1 MISSRA
7 LANES
12 LLGGNLREKRKA
24 LHFYFPPMIIL
35 RISLAILVLFTS
47 YQCPA
52 LDSRSATSDRITT
65 LIREDSATVIRELT
79 ACSLLKSRN
88 ILAALDGKSHRL
100 FLIDVQS
107 GAILTSFNPSYDF
120 ADSLAADVAAPLPGY
135 RVVKPSTYRNSDGS
149 AIPITVKEKRLGSQ
163 IFDIASD
170 GNVLYFSGVTGAIA
184 EDTTGQKRLNCFFG
198 QYFLAGYNVTNK
210 QIQYRVVRYTADNP
224 AMGFLSSNNT
234 PSLLDGKM
242 SADARR
248 DAVVIPNKKAAGG
261 IESSNTNLI
270 AVKYRM
276 TTREVVD
283 AVLYPQNLNP
293 ERVNRNRLRT
303 LLAGTNEGDT
313 YYSIAALP
321 FVYKADGSVCFALQ
335 EENSRNED
343 SGAKHTKARS
353 VSAAQYDSLFSVTR
367 DEIVDLQRLETGNFV
382 VVQRRINPSQPDGGN
397 FDVQMYSSTGVLLR
411 EKQIRSSKDSYYSS
425 VNYDKE
431 EKIILVSKLENE
443 RWSVEQLAFP

>member
-1 MISSRA
+1 MMLRA
-7 LANES
+7 L
-12 LLGGNLREKRKA
+12 LFYLRPA
-24 LHFYFPPMIIL
+24 MIL
-35 RISLAILVLFTS
+35 RTSLSILLLCGSYACLAQDSPSVTTRKTS
-47 YQCPA
+47 
-52 LDSRSATSDRITT
+52 T
-65 LIREDSATVIRELT
+65 LIREDTTTVIRELT
-79 ACSLLKSRN
+79 SCSLINKSN

-210 QIQYRVVRYTADNP
+210 QIQYRVVRYTADSP

-242 SADARR
+242 SADERH
-248 DAVVIPNKKAAGG
+248 DVVVIPNKKVTNGT
-261 IESSNTNLI
+261 EVSTTNLI
-270 AVKYRM
+270 AVNYRM
-276 TTREVVD
+276 STREVVGT
-283 AVLYPQNLNP
+283 VLYPRNLNP
-293 ERVNRNRLRT
+293 ERINRNRLRT
-303 LLAGTNEGDT
+303 LLAGTKEGDT
-313 YYSIAALP
+313 YYSIASLP

-335 EENSRNED
+335 DWNSRNED
-343 SGAKHTKARS
+343 SGSKHTIANS
-353 VSAAQYDSLFSVTR
+353 LSATQYDSLFSVMR
-367 DEIVDLQRLETGNFV
+367 DEIVDLQRLETGDFV
-382 VVQRRINPSQPDGGN
+382 VVQRRTDPSQPEGGN
-397 FDVQMYSSTGVLLR
+397 FDVRIYSSKGVVLR
-411 EKQIRSSKDSYYSS
+411 EKQIRSSKDSFYSS

-431 EKIILVSKLENE
+431 EKIILASKLENE
-443 RWSVEQLAFP
+443 QWTVEQLAFP